1 MIYIVLFEN
10 RALAETQGA
19 QLITMSGDGTAAMM
33 SCDQALS
40 VDVVSSHA
48 EEEKQE
54 LMSQEFWR
62 QPCVNC

>member
-1 MIYIVLFEN
+1 MIYIVEFRN
-10 RALAETQGA
+10 RALAETEGA
-19 QLITMSGDGTAAMM
+19 YLITMSGDGTAAMM
-33 SCDQALS
+33 HCEHALS
-40 VDVVSSHA
+40 VEVIGTHA

>member
-1 MIYIVLFEN
+1 MIYIVEFKN

-19 QLITMSGDGTAAMM
+19 QLIMMSGDGTAAMM
-33 SCDQALS
+33 LS
-40 VDVVSSHA
+40 ENELDVEVIGTHT

-54 LMSQEFWR
+54 LMLQEFWR

>member
-1 MIYIVLFEN
+1 MIYIVEFRN

-33 SCDQALS
+33 LSETALD
-40 VDVVSSHA
+40 VEVVSTHA

-54 LMSQEFWR
+54 LMLQDFWR